1 MKEFFDKIFKIFQEK
16 KFIAKSFSLVM
27 SILLWGYLG
36 NTKSGEL
43 KFKIPIVTKH
53 LRENLIVSGI
63 SDKSVIAVFE
73 GKKDYLKTINIKNIQ
88 AYVNLDNAKINK
100 SYKYP
105 IEMFKNE
112 IPVSIKVRFLKKF
125 VTIIVEKRISKRI
138 KVTPV
143 ITGKVK
149 KGYILGKIKVE
160 PKFITVNGASSLIKN
175 INEIFTSKMSVE
187 NSTEDI
193 NREVDLERDKNL
205 DINYSE
211 TNVSIFVPIIDY
223 GNLYSLDLVPVINN
237 KNPDFSYAPVVSTV
251 KVYIKYSGEK
261 IEDGVISAVIDAG
274 EINYDKIFKNKK
286 SIKRDFTVKIIIS
299 KISGDAEIVSIV
311 PEKIEVTISKI
322 K

>member
-1 MKEFFDKIFKIFQEK
+1 MKVFFDKFFKIIQER

-27 SILLWGYLG
+27 SILLWAYLG

-63 SDKSVIAVFE
+63 SDKSVIAIFE

-112 IPVSIKVRFLKKF
+112 IPVSLKVRFLKKF
-125 VTIIVEKRISKRI
+125 VTIKVEKRISKRI

-149 KGYILGKIKVE
+149 KGFILGKIKVE
-160 PKFITVNGASSLIKN
+160 PQFITINGASSLIKK
-175 INEIFTSKMSVE
+175 INEIYTSKMSVE

-193 NREVDLERDKNL
+193 KREVDLERDKDL

-211 TNVSIFVPIIDY
+211 TNVLISVPIINYD
-223 GNLYSLDLVPVINN
+223 NLYSLDLVPVINN
-237 KNPDFSYAPVVSTV
+237 KNSDFSYVPVVSTV

-274 EINYDKIFKNKK
+274 DINYNKIFKNKK
-286 SIKRDFTVKIIIS
+286 SIKKDLTVKINIS
-299 KISGDAEIVSIV
+299 KIKEQTEIVSII
-311 PEKIEVTISKI
+311 PEKIKVTISKI